1 MKPHAVHVRIR
12 RMVVDRAFGDG
23 ITAAGLAGAIQ
34 SELSSRIQA
43 QASEAR
49 SPAPPLR
56 QHGRLAGL
64 VATEIADR
72 LGANVVVAQ
81 RGDRR

>member
-1 MKPHAVHVRIR
+1 MKPHAVHVQIR

-34 SELSSRIQA
+34 SELASHIQA
-43 QASEAR
+43 QPSEAR
-49 SPAPPLR
+49 SLAPPLR

-64 VATEIADR
+64 VASEIAER
-72 LGANVVVAQ
+72 LGANAVVAQ
-81 RGDRR
+81 QGEGR